1 MFSGWFKPS
10 VALGGNDKIV
20 TCTISE
26 ITQESPDTKLF
37 KFALPDKKSV
47 LGLLPG
53 QHMRITTEIDGKDVF
68 RTYTPVRY
76 QTPGE
81 FECVIKVYKEGVIT
95 QYLDGLTVGSDVKI
109 YGPIGMIKVE
119 NNIYKKVSG
128 EEVLADKPKKIG
140 MIAGGSGI
148 TPMIQLVNSTEKD
161 CKDVSFKLIFS
172 NKTVGDIICR
182 KELESYG
189 EKLEILNTITRENEV
204 PEGFSKGR
212 INAEMVKEFL
222 DADTDVIAICGPP
235 EFTAVAKEICE
246 GLFEG
251 YSFMGGKSGA
261 FMFKK

>member
-1 MFSGWFKPS
+1 MFSGWFKPT

-20 TCTISE
+20 PCKILE

-53 QHMRITTEIDGKDVF
+53 QHMRITTEIDGKNVF

-81 FECVIKVYKEGVIT
+81 FECVIKVYKEGAIT
-95 QYLDGLTVGSDVKI
+95 QYLDGLSVGSEVNI

-119 NNIYKKVSG
+119 KNIYTKVSTQ
-128 EEVLADKPKKIG
+128 EVLADKPKKIG

-148 TPMIQLVNSTEKD
+148 TPMIQLVNTTGNE

-172 NKTVGDIICR
+172 NKTVEDIICR

-189 EKLEILNTITRENEV
+189 DKLQILNTITRENNV
-204 PEGFSKGR
+204 PDGFSKGR
-212 INAEMVKEFL
+212 INVEMVKTFL

-246 GLFEG
+246 GLFQG
-251 YSFMGGKSGA
+251 YSSLGGKSGA